1 MVWSSDYASRLLD
14 LFGDIALDWPGTPS
28 KWVITNEHINNDI
41 EVTYDDAQGDTVR
54 VSVDAFQNSVPRLAQ
69 HNGVYGQYFSN
80 RLFDVVVRYVTK
92 NGTDA
97 DKVDQILQ
105 KHFGCSITVPDYEAL
120 TAETTGETASAF
132 EAFKPEELIAIIG
145 MFQEM
150 PEGFH
155 KVPGLKYLVRRID
168 GSRNPIYPLA
178 AAVSWVDNDPGYI
191 EFIDDAFLGD
201 VVNDTFRLIL
211 HEKTHFLWH
220 DLFSDSTKQE
230 WIRIGGWHE
239 DSTTESGWSTD
250 KMTEFVSAYSHD
262 ANPDED
268 MAESV
273 AFYVLNPA
281 KLQAN
286 APEKYDFIK
295 NCIMHGE
302 TYKAQIR
309 DDLTFDVY
317 NLYPDYA
324 YPGRV
329 VGMSVDVQGASDEDK
344 TVTVTVDLDTHGN
357 PAFGGEGG
365 YMRIASTKVDQ
376 MYEASLEKTKEDGSQ
391 MRATFNVSK
400 YSAADYWKCTSLS
413 INDSA
418 GNVRYLSDNNFG
430 WKLYIDNALEDLEA
444 PRFVEDSL
452 KVDLVP
458 EALADGKVIT
468 HVTISFYATDNGELA
483 DCYCEIANN
492 THETYRLDK
501 WGTVDAQTGLCT
513 VTYDFTGYYP
523 SGEYSINHIKIHDK
537 AKNGGGFNFYPDGSG
552 TKSYT
557 TFWFEGENPDL
568 VGPELDVN
576 NISISATPTNPDE
589 PNGETIVK
597 LGFWIKDNLSGLDY
611 GSYNLLDPQ
620 GNIHMNYFYEPNH
633 GWPFF
638 DGDPTVWKYYESTIV
653 LPVGSAPGLWG
664 LQSMRLYDKAA
675 NFRDYNF
682 EEIVHF
688 KPASGDQLAA
698 WGIVCDKSKVSV
710 GQNYQLSIEGNNDG
724 KEVVWE
730 CTNGTGRAIVD
741 SKGRLTP
748 LSEGAVTVFAYAK
761 DDTSVFGS
769 IDIDIRPEDPCANG
783 HEIVTDQA
791 VAATCEAAGLTEGS
805 HCSRCGEV
813 LVAQKEVPA
822 IGHAPEVVAAVP
834 ATCTAPGLTE
844 GSRCSNCGEVLAA
857 QEKTEALGHDFE
869 YIVTTPTCEDCGFT
883 TGVCRRCGLSA
894 VSNSTDPTGHAW
906 ESSVVE
912 KPTCEK
918 DGVKSFSCA
927 TCGKTYSEPIPA
939 LGHSIVVDEAVMAT
953 CQNPGKTEG
962 SHCLRCG
969 EITKTREDVPALG
982 HDLVV
987 DEAVAATCTQI
998 GLTAGSHCSRCGE
1011 ILRAREEIPA
1021 LGHDYETKRVEP
1033 TCASAGFVDRK
1044 CSRCGEGSYDQLP
1057 SLGHEIVTDQAV
1069 AATCEAAGLTEGSH
1083 CSRCGEVL
1091 VAQKEVPAIGHAP
1104 EVVAAVPAT
1113 CTAPGLTEGSRC
1125 SNCGEVLAAQEK
1137 TEALGHDFAVNRVP
1151 STCIEDGSVNYTCRR
1166 CGYHYSEVASKTGHE
1181 WGAWSVTKEP
1191 TVSETGVM
1199 TRVCDECGAEETKPI
1214 NRLEPSTPEVENDL
1228 RHAAL
1233 SLSNTRFEYDGFAK
1247 EPGVNVALNGKTLVQ
1262 GIDYSITSYVDNVI
1276 PGQATVTVSGM
1287 GSYIGI
1293 ASMNFDIVRSE
1304 GNELALPGSWVN
1316 GRNGW
1321 WYQNSDGSYPVSC
1334 WRIIEGVRYSFDSY
1348 GYMQVGWKAE
1358 NDAWYYLDP
1367 SGAMETGW
1375 QQVGGAWY
1383 WFAND
1388 GVMATGWRNI
1398 ESAWYLFASSGAM
1411 LTGWQQIGGTWYYLS
1426 GSGIMCTGW
1435 QQIGGSWYWFAN
1447 SGAMAIGWFQAGGTY
1462 YYADGSGAMQRSR
1475 WVGDYYLTGSGAMAT
1490 NQWIGPYYVDANGKW
1505 VR

>member
-1 MVWSSDYASRLLD
+1 MSGTYASIAPIAFRAVVSVVLAVGLMPSFAVADLKLAYGEPASQNEEGSQFAEVGTVSGRVIGLDASHCSRASVVLYDASKSYTAQPASDGSYVICDIPVGTYYLKIEADGYSVPYPSTVQVNAGQMATTDLEVSKVDGSNFFYSWKADNSYFGYEESARPVEQPKFTFVDKDIYIADSAASITLASKHKVFLVDDDVAWSSDYASRLLD

-54 VSVDAFQNSVPRLAQ
+54 VSIDAFQNSVPKLAQ

-92 NGTDA
+92 NGTDT

-132 EAFKPEELIAIIG
+132 EAFKPEELVAIIG

-239 DSTTESGWSTD
+239 DSATESGWSTD

-262 ANPDED
+262 INPDED

-273 AFYVLNPA
+273 ASYVLNPA

-391 MRATFNVSK
+391 MRATFNVGK

-458 EALADGKVIT
+458 EALTDGKVIT
-468 HVTISFYATDNGELA
+468 HVTISFYATDNAELA

-492 THETYRLDK
+492 THDTYRLDK

-523 SGEYSINHIKIHDK
+523 SGEYSINYIKIHDK

-557 TFWFEGENPDL
+557 TFWFEGESSDL

-589 PNGETIVK
+589 PNGETVVK

-675 NFRDYNF
+675 NFRVYNF

-688 KPASGDQLAA
+688 KPATGDQLAA
-698 WGIVCDKSKVSV
+698 WGIVCDKNEVSV
-710 GQNYQLSIEGNNDG
+710 GQNYQLSIEGNNDD

-741 SKGRLTP
+741 SRGELTP

-769 IDIDIRPEDPCANG
+769 IDIDILPEDPCVNG

-791 VAATCEAAGLTEGS
+791 VAATCETAGLTEGS

-822 IGHAPEVVAAVP
+822 IGHAPEVIAAVP
-834 ATCTAPGLTE
+834 ATCTAAGLTE

-857 QEKTEALGHDFE
+857 QEKTEALGHDFT
-869 YIVTTPTCEDCGFT
+869 VGRVPPTC
-883 TGVCRRCGLSA
+883 V
-894 VSNSTDPTGHAW
+894 
-906 ESSVVE
+906 
-912 KPTCEK
+912 
-918 DGVKSFSCA
+918 
-927 TCGKTYSEPIPA
+927 
-939 LGHSIVVDEAVMAT
+939 
-953 CQNPGKTEG
+953 
-962 SHCLRCG
+962 
-969 EITKTREDVPALG
+969 
-982 HDLVV
+982 
-987 DEAVAATCTQI
+987 
-998 GLTAGSHCSRCGE
+998 
-1011 ILRAREEIPA
+1011 
-1021 LGHDYETKRVEP
+1021 
-1033 TCASAGFVDRK
+1033 
-1044 CSRCGEGSYDQLP
+1044 
-1057 SLGHEIVTDQAV
+1057 
-1069 AATCEAAGLTEGSH
+1069 
-1083 CSRCGEVL
+1083 
-1091 VAQKEVPAIGHAP
+1091 
-1104 EVVAAVPAT
+1104 
-1113 CTAPGLTEGSRC
+1113 
-1125 SNCGEVLAAQEK
+1125 
-1137 TEALGHDFAVNRVP
+1137 
-1151 STCIEDGSVNYTCRR
+1151 EDGSVNYTCKR
-1166 CGYHYSEVASKTGHE
+1166 CGYHYSEVTSKTGHV

-1199 TRVCDECGAEETKPI
+1199 TRVCDKCGAEETKPI

-1228 RHAAL
+1228 RHATL

-1262 GIDYSITSYVDNVI
+1262 GIDYSIASYVDNVI

-1287 GSYIGI
+1287 GSYTGI
-1293 ASMNFDIVRSE
+1293 ASMNFEIVRSE

-1316 GRNGW
+1316 DRNGW
-1321 WYQNSDGSYPVSC
+1321 WYRNSDGSYPVSC

-1358 NDAWYYLDP
+1358 NSAWYYLDL
-1367 SGAMETGW
+1367 SGAMATGW

-1388 GVMATGWRNI
+1388 GVMATGWKNV

-1411 LTGWQQIGGTWYYLS
+1411 LTGWQQVGGTWYCLS
-1426 GSGIMCTGW
+1426 GSGVMCTGW
-1435 QQIGGSWYWFAN
+1435 QQIGGSWYWLGDDGSMSTGWQAVNGVWYLLSGSGGMLTGWQQVGGVWYWLDGSGAMVIGWRQIGGSWYWFAN

-1475 WVGDYYLTGSGAMAT
+1475 WIGDYYLTSSGAMAT
-1490 NQWIGPYYVDANGKW
+1490 NQWIGSYYVDGNGKW

>member
-1 MVWSSDYASRLLD
+1 MSGTYASIAHVAFRAVVSVVLAVGLMPSFAVADLKLAYGEPASQNEAGLQFAEVGTVSGRVIGLDVSHCSRASVVLYDASKSYAVQPASDGLYVLYDIPVGTYCLKIEADGYGVPYPSTVQVNAGQIATTDLEVSKVDGSNFFYSWKADDSYFGYEESAQPVEQPKFTFVDKDIYIADSAASITLASRHKVYLVDDDVVWSSDYASRLLD

-28 KWVITNEHINNDI
+28 KWIITNEHIDNDI
-41 EVTYDDAQGDTVR
+41 EVTYDDTQGDTVR
-54 VSVDAFQNSVPRLAQ
+54 VSIDAFQNSVPKLAQ

-132 EAFKPEELIAIIG
+132 EAFKPEELVAIIG

-191 EFIDDAFLGD
+191 EFIDNAFLGD

-262 ANPDED
+262 VNPDED

-273 AFYVLNPA
+273 ASYVLNPA

-344 TVTVTVDLDTHGN
+344 IVTVTVDLDTHGN

-413 INDSA
+413 ISDSV

-430 WKLYIDNALEDLEA
+430 WKLCIDNALEDLEA

-458 EALADGKVIT
+458 EVLADGKVIT
-468 HVTISFYATDNGELA
+468 HVIISFYATDNAELA

-492 THETYRLDK
+492 THDTYRLDK
-501 WGTVDAQTGLCT
+501 WGTVDTQTGLCT

-523 SGEYSINHIKIHDK
+523 SGEYSINYIKIHDK

-557 TFWFEGENPDL
+557 TFWFEGESPDL

-589 PNGETIVK
+589 PNGETVVK

-675 NFRDYNF
+675 NFRDYIF

-688 KPASGDQLAA
+688 KPATGDQLAA
-698 WGIVCDKSKVSV
+698 WGIICDKNEVSV
-710 GQNYQLSIEGNNDG
+710 GQNYQLSIEGNNDN

-741 SKGRLTP
+741 SKAELTP
-748 LSEGAVTVFAYAK
+748 LSKGAVTVFAYAK

-769 IDIDIRPEDPCANG
+769 IDIDILPENPCANG

-791 VAATCEAAGLTEGS
+791 VAATCETAGLTEGS
-805 HCSRCGEV
+805 HCSR
-813 LVAQKEVPA
+813 
-822 IGHAPEVVAAVP
+822 
-834 ATCTAPGLTE
+834 
-844 GSRCSNCGEVLAA
+844 CGEVLAA
-857 QEKTEALGHDFE
+857 QEKTEALGHDFT
-869 YIVTTPTCEDCGFT
+869 VGRVPPTC
-883 TGVCRRCGLSA
+883 V
-894 VSNSTDPTGHAW
+894 
-906 ESSVVE
+906 
-912 KPTCEK
+912 
-918 DGVKSFSCA
+918 
-927 TCGKTYSEPIPA
+927 
-939 LGHSIVVDEAVMAT
+939 
-953 CQNPGKTEG
+953 
-962 SHCLRCG
+962 
-969 EITKTREDVPALG
+969 
-982 HDLVV
+982 
-987 DEAVAATCTQI
+987 
-998 GLTAGSHCSRCGE
+998 
-1011 ILRAREEIPA
+1011 
-1021 LGHDYETKRVEP
+1021 
-1033 TCASAGFVDRK
+1033 
-1044 CSRCGEGSYDQLP
+1044 
-1057 SLGHEIVTDQAV
+1057 
-1069 AATCEAAGLTEGSH
+1069 
-1083 CSRCGEVL
+1083 
-1091 VAQKEVPAIGHAP
+1091 
-1104 EVVAAVPAT
+1104 
-1113 CTAPGLTEGSRC
+1113 
-1125 SNCGEVLAAQEK
+1125 
-1137 TEALGHDFAVNRVP
+1137 
-1151 STCIEDGSVNYTCRR
+1151 EDGSVNYTCKR

-1191 TVSETGVM
+1191 TVSEIGVM

-1228 RHAAL
+1228 RHATL

-1247 EPGVNVALNGKTLVQ
+1247 EPAVNVALNGTTLVQ
-1262 GIDYSITSYVDNVI
+1262 GIDYSITSYVDNII

-1287 GSYIGI
+1287 GSYTGI

-1316 GRNGW
+1316 DRNGW
-1321 WYQNSDGSYPVSC
+1321 WYRNSDGSYPVSC
-1334 WRIIEGVRYSFDSY
+1334 WRIIEGARYSFDSY

-1358 NDAWYYLDP
+1358 NNAWYYLGP
-1367 SGAMETGW
+1367 SGAMATGW

-1383 WFAND
+1383 WLGDD
-1388 GVMATGWRNI
+1388 GSMSTGWQAVNGV
-1398 ESAWYLFASSGAM
+1398 WYLLSGSGGM
-1411 LTGWQQIGGTWYYLS
+1411 LTGWQQVGGIWYWFD
-1426 GSGIMCTGW
+1426 GSGAMATGW
-1435 QQIGGSWYWFAN
+1435 RQIGGVWYWFAN
-1447 SGAMAIGWFQAGGTY
+1447 SGAMAAGWFQTSETY

-1475 WVGDYYLTGSGAMAT
+1475 WIGDYYLTDSGAMAT